1 MKKALGIIGVGL
13 IAGVVIYVLWNK
25 THKTK
30 ADAVATPE
38 KEPADNSSDNSI
50 SIINHNNLY
59 EENDEF
65 SKAKSS
71 SINAMS
77 ARHEEAS
84 KIMKDAVEI
93 IYKRSELS
101 EDENRDLE
109 QISDELDEL
118 LREE

>member
-1 MKKALGIIGVGL
+1 
-13 IAGVVIYVLWNK
+13 
-25 THKTK
+25 
-30 ADAVATPE
+30 
-38 KEPADNSSDNSI
+38 
-50 SIINHNNLY
+50 
-59 EENDEF
+59 
-65 SKAKSS
+65 
-71 SINAMS
+71 MS

>member
-59 EENDEF
+59 EETKNRNNKRYYYFDERQDGGI
-65 SKAKSS
+65 AQRLW
-71 SINAMS
+71 I
-77 ARHEEAS
+77 
-84 KIMKDAVEI
+84 
-93 IYKRSELS
+93 
-101 EDENRDLE
+101 DLDV
-109 QISDELDEL
+109 QILE
-118 LREE
+118 

>member
-59 EENDEF
+59 EENDEYYVKDKKQLDEALKYF
-65 SKAKSS
+65 SKDKKP
-71 SINAMS
+71 N
-77 ARHEEAS
+77 
-84 KIMKDAVEI
+84 KK
-93 IYKRSELS
+93 K
-101 EDENRDLE
+101 
-109 QISDELDEL
+109 
-118 LREE
+118 

>member
-59 EENDEF
+59 DDSIARAQKQYSPRKETG
-65 SKAKSS
+65 SS
-71 SINAMS
+71 QQTG
-77 ARHEEAS
+77 
-84 KIMKDAVEI
+84 
-93 IYKRSELS
+93 LCG
-101 EDENRDLE
+101 
-109 QISDELDEL
+109 
-118 LREE
+118 